1 MPQGVQY
8 QILKNK
14 TLEEIEKDT
23 QNAMAQGW
31 QPAGPVTAYAEGFFH
46 EMVLITQSP
55 MEAAENQ
62 RKEQARVLA
71 QTFAEKYKNLDAK
84 TKTLLDINNI
94 SVFVENGQMFTRI
107 GDKISIG
114 ISPAE
119 VLSALK
125 ASKHCPM
132 DLDEDK
138 FLNDIGGLL

>member
-1 MPQGVQY
+1 MPQEVQY
-8 QILKNK
+8 QILKNT

-23 QNAMAQGW
+23 QDAMAQGW

-62 RKEQARVLA
+62 RREQARVLA
-71 QTFAEKYKNLDAK
+71 QTFAEKYENLDAK

-94 SVFVENGQMFTRI
+94 NIFVENGQMFTRI
-107 GDKISIG
+107 GDKISAG

-132 DLDEDK
+132 DLDEEK